1 MEFWGRS
8 GGVALKKLV
17 AFLFLVFIFLVSVA
31 ANTGGIPPF
40 LRALY
45 RFPGGDLAGHFL
57 LYGILAYLLARA
69 FPRRLQ
75 MGGFSPAISS
85 LWVSGLAL
93 AEELSQFFF
102 PLRTPDLL
110 DLACGLLGILLADR
124 FASRRLP

>member
-1 MEFWGRS
+1 M
-8 GGVALKKLV
+8 KKLV

>member
-1 MEFWGRS
+1 M
-8 GGVALKKLV
+8 KKLA
-17 AFLFLVFIFLVSVA
+17 AFLFLVFIFLVILA
-31 ANTGGIPPF
+31 ADRGTIPPF

-75 MGGFSPAISS
+75 MGGFSLAVSS

-110 DLACGLLGILLADR
+110 DLACGLLGILLTDR
-124 FASRRLP
+124 LAFRRLPGEGKKVS